1 MGRVASVV
9 WAFVLPKPMA
19 PPVGSENLFM
29 KYTMTPMRMSIGSML
44 VSKETQVGVVETS
57 ATYLTS
63 GWEAMSSASESV
75 PR

>member
-1 MGRVASVV
+1 
-9 WAFVLPKPMA
+9 MA

-63 GWEAMSSASESV
+63 G
-75 PR
+75 

>member
-1 MGRVASVV
+1 
-9 WAFVLPKPMA
+9 
-19 PPVGSENLFM
+19 M

-63 GWEAMSSASESV
+63 GWDAMSSASESV
-75 PR
+75 PRYVEVKGTRAFSSPILSASGQYSPLMV